1 MIKFDKSKAIFILQ
15 ITIISI
21 LVIIVL
27 LRLGGSDESS
37 DTSDAEEIYVEP
49 EFSEFG
55 FSLESLIE
63 IKSQVE
69 RNETLS
75 TILNSFNVP
84 YALINNL
91 VEASKG
97 VFDVRHIAAGKKY
110 HAFISND
117 TTETLKYFVY
127 ERSHVSYVVF
137 QLNDSLC
144 VYEGKREITTET
156 RSFAGIINNS
166 LYSTLISQNASP
178 ALAMRLSEV
187 YAWQID
193 FFRIQKGDKFKVIYE
208 EEFVNGKSIGV
219 GDIKAAY
226 FSHFNEDYYAIYF
239 DQDETGEYF
248 DEKGK
253 GLRKAFLKAP
263 LEFSRISSRYS
274 LNRLHPVH
282 KVNRPHLGTDYAA
295 PTGTPIRT
303 VGDGVV
309 LEAGYKGNNGNY
321 VRIKHNSVYTTGYLH
336 MSRIAKGIRSGVRV
350 KQGQVIGYV
359 GSTGLATGPHLCYRF
374 WKNGQQVDPLRE
386 KMPPSDPVKKEYE
399 NEFFAIRDSLVTLLN
414 QIDFKSAEDEQII
427 ASSDKT
433 LQTDLKKL

>member
-1 MIKFDKSKAIFILQ
+1 MIKFDKSKVIFILQ

-21 LVIIVL
+21 LVIIFL
-27 LRLGGSDESS
+27 LRLGGSDENS

-84 YALINNL
+84 YTLINNL

-117 TTETLKYFVY
+117 TTEALQYFVY
-127 ERSHVSYVVF
+127 ERTPVSYVVF

-156 RSFAGIINNS
+156 NSFAGVINSS

-219 GDIKAAY
+219 GEIKAAY

-239 DQDETGEYF
+239 EQDETGEYF
-248 DEKGK
+248 DEKGQ

-263 LEFSRISSRYS
+263 LEYSRISSRYS

-336 MSRIAKGIRSGVRV
+336 MSRIAKGIRPGVKV

-374 WKNGQQVDPLRE
+374 WKNGKQVDPLRE

-399 NEFFAIRDSLVTLLN
+399 NEFFVLRDSLVTLLN
-414 QIDFKSAEDEQII
+414 QIDFKNDQII
-427 ASSDKT
+427 ASSDKSVT
-433 LQTDLKKL
+433 TDSKKL

>member
-1 MIKFDKSKAIFILQ
+1 MIKIDKSNAIIILQ
-15 ITIISI
+15 VTFISI
-21 LVIIVL
+21 LLIIVL
-27 LRLGGSDESS
+27 LRLGGSEENIETSS
-37 DTSDAEEIYVEP
+37 SEDKYEEPAY
-49 EFSEFG
+49 SEFG
-55 FSLESLIE
+55 FSLDSLVE
-63 IKSQVE
+63 LKYQVE

-75 TILNSFNVP
+75 TIFNRFNVP
-84 YALINNL
+84 YTVISNL

-97 VFDVRHIAAGKKY
+97 VFDVKNIAAGKKY
-110 HAFISND
+110 HAFITND
-117 TTETLKYFVY
+117 TTETLRYFIY
-127 ERSHVSYVVF
+127 EKSHVNYVVF
-137 QLNDSLC
+137 QLKDSLK
-144 VYEGKREITTET
+144 VYEGKREITTEI
-156 RSFAGIINNS
+156 RSFTGIINNS
-166 LYSTLISQNASP
+166 LYATLMSQNASP

-193 FFRIQKGDKFKVIYE
+193 FFRIQKGDNFKVIYE

-226 FSHFNEDYYAIYF
+226 FSHSDEDFYAIYF
-239 DQDETGEYF
+239 EQDETGEYF
-248 DEKGK
+248 DDKGQ

-336 MSRIAKGIRSGVRV
+336 MSRIAKGIRPGVRV
-350 KQGQVIGYV
+350 KQGDLIGYV

-374 WKNGQQVDPLRE
+374 WKNGKQVDPLRE
-386 KMPPSDPVKKEYE
+386 KMPPSDPVKKEYADS
-399 NEFFAIRDSLVTLLN
+399 FAVIRDSLVTLLN
-414 QIDFKSAEDEQII
+414 EIRYDFTEDKQVI
-427 ASSDKT
+427 ASTEKGIESST
-433 LQTDLKKL
+433 LNL